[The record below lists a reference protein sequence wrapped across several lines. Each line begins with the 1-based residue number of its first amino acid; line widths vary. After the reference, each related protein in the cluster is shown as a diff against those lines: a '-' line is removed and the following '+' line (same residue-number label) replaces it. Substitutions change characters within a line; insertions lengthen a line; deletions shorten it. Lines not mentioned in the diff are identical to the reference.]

1 MERIYLCKFAKL
13 VLTVYQRP
21 ISAMRIIIFLW
32 WFGSVTSCLN
42 SGTIQWSPL
51 KNLRAGESLLVR
63 HVNFPDSTRIL
74 VFRNFL
80 KGPIQYSLVQS
91 QQWRHQNNVP
101 NMFKVNNKKLG
112 WRYWPRSGVF
122 VVVNFEHIPYIV
134 LAFPLLALKK

>member
-21 ISAMRIIIFLW
+21 ISAMRIIIFFW

-42 SGTIQWSPL
+42 SGTIRWSPL
-51 KNLRAGESLLVR
+51 KNLRVGESLLVR
-63 HVNFPDSTRIL
+63 HVNLPDSTRIL

-101 NMFKVNNKKLG
+101 NMFKVNNKETRMTLLTSF
-112 WRYWPRSGVF
+112 WRLYCC
-122 VVVNFEHIPYIV
+122 
-134 LAFPLLALKK
+134 